1 MEYIVSMDVGGTTIK
16 SRTFTQVLT
25 PVTAPQTYPANS
37 DKDPRTIVRTI
48 AEIVTSQWGQIGDPD
63 KRLLGVGFAFP
74 GPFDYENGISYM
86 TGLSKYESIYAYP
99 LGSTL
104 IDAFRKMPKLV
115 LASDFGVRYTNDAA
129 AFAVGEA
136 IAGEGQGVHR
146 LMVLT
151 LGTGCGS
158 TFLEDGKIVKG
169 RDGIPEDGM
178 VFHMPYKDKTVDD
191 YISRRGIHRLAVK
204 YALPPDVDVKGWAE
218 MKEAGALFHEFG
230 QMLGEVIILYGRKF
244 SPDLVILGGN
254 IAKAYPMFETGMR
267 SVPGMESVCVSVSAN
282 MEQSALLGA
291 ASLISRMV

>member
-1 MEYIVSMDVGGTTIK
+1 
-16 SRTFTQVLT
+16 
-25 PVTAPQTYPANS
+25 
-37 DKDPRTIVRTI
+37 
-48 AEIVTSQWGQIGDPD
+48 
-63 KRLLGVGFAFP
+63 
-74 GPFDYENGISYM
+74 
-86 TGLSKYESIYAYP
+86 
-99 LGSTL
+99 
-104 IDAFRKMPKLV
+104 MPKLV

-267 SVPGMESVCVSVSAN
+267 CVPGMESVCVSVSAN